1 MNKNEQKGIF
11 INGKQQIV
19 ELLQYMQG
27 AEKETLLRQ
36 IKLRNPAMAK
46 ELIENSLSFEQLSSL
61 TDSELKLIYE
71 KSGPAITGIA
81 LQNTKKELQRKIL
94 SLLERTFAEKAFEIM
109 TKELPNGEKDI
120 VRARQKVV
128 ATAITL
134 SKQMMIRL

>member
-27 AEKETLLRQ
+27 AEKETLIRQ

-46 ELIENSLSFEQLSSL
+46 ELIENSLSFEQLASL

-81 LQNTKKELQRKIL
+81 LQNTKKEVQRKIL
-94 SLLERTFAEKAFEIM
+94 SLLE
-109 TKELPNGEKDI
+109 TKH
-120 VRARQKVV
+120 
-128 ATAITL
+128 
-134 SKQMMIRL
+134 